1 LRFTLSQCEIT
12 SFVYDGDG
20 NRVKKEIDD
29 GQTVTTTVY
38 VNGFYE
44 VTGDDETSSYYLGG
58 RLVAQRKGVS
68 PNFEL
73 NHILQ

>member
-1 LRFTLSQCEIT
+1 
-12 SFVYDGDG
+12 
-20 NRVKKEIDD
+20 VKKEIDD